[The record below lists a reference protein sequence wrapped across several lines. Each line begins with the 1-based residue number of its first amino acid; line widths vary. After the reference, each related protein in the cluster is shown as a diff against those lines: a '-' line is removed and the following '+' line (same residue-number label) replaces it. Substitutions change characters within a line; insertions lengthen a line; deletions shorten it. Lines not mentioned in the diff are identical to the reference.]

1 MHRAATVLMIVVV
14 CLSGVGTAAADDDPA
29 GDTQEIIYQ
38 FDDSTLELVA
48 VEFDDST
55 AEITLQADEPESAS
69 VGELAD
75 DTGSFGFESVRVSPG
90 EQLTVEIPISEE
102 QIFVAS
108 EGDAYTYEGDTG
120 ITILTEQPTTQLVQ
134 LAAASGILGSI
145 LALGLVVGN
154 LRRKHHNNWTELFS
168 EKKIEIESDP
178 VEGVR
183 ERVIRGAKSAADSR
197 SKVFVWFVASL
208 YVLAT
213 LVGYAPTPP
222 EMWSAL
228 SDLQR
233 LLVAGSIAATVLA
246 LIPVYILVNRVYDPH
261 REWIIDLDASEVID
275 AAQNGTGSI
284 AAYSGPP
291 ERIEELEVDGGI
303 VSLMTPGG
311 RAHLVRDFDP
321 QSNTANGTW
330 PGLANDRELAIEK
343 GKIDANREIL
353 KDEAMIG
360 RDLLTAMSAIEI
372 ASETAAVRDVDKV
385 LRDQMT
391 VDASTMDEVLTEIA
405 QGTRYEEHYEQEPSK
420 DDLDFDGIDQPNQQ
434 TAATDGGNYGASN

>member
-102 QIFVAS
+102 QIFVVS

-208 YVLAT
+208 YVLAM

-291 ERIEELEVDGGI
+291 ERIEELEVNGGI

-405 QGTRYEEHYEQEPSK
+405 QGTRYEEHYEQETSK
-420 DDLDFDGIDQPNQQ
+420 EDLDFDGIDQPKQQ